1 MKSKMK
7 SKMKSVLTKY
17 SNGNLK
23 EYIGKDIMELLF
35 DVNRNLYHYIDEHV
49 NNYDSEDIGEYIY
62 LENPFQLTKFENE
75 FFLYC
80 VSQEMT
86 PSEFIEDFNNNE
98 DIKINDLLESISVI
112 LYKSEQFLKKVS

>member
-7 SKMKSVLTKY
+7 SSGMFKGLLFHWV
-17 SNGNLK
+17 
-23 EYIGKDIMELLF
+23 GKDTMELLF
-35 DVNRNLYHYIDEHV
+35 DVNRNLYHYIDKHV
-49 NNYDSEDIGEYIY
+49 DNYDREDIWEYIS

-86 PSEFIEDFNNNE
+86 PSEFVVKSEFVEDFNYKK
-98 DIKINDLLESISVI
+98 DIDSDDLLETISVI
-112 LYKSEQFLKKVS
+112 LYKSEQFFKKVS

>member
-1 MKSKMK
+1 
-7 SKMKSVLTKY
+7 MKSVLTKY